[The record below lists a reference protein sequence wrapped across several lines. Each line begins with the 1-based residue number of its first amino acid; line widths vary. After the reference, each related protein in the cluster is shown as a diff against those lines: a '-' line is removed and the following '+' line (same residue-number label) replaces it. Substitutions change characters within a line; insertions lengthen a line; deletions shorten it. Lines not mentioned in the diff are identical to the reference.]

1 MNPQTKPEYKGD
13 MMMINANT
21 KLLEPGNLNDILY
34 VYPETLRN
42 MVERVD
48 SLLVEIGEGFGTQF
62 KIDYNAVVVKKW
74 QIRKVEEWKKEIK
87 KEMEKHQ
94 SYDIVIVVLDRAN
107 TKFKHELK
115 KTISEEYGIVSQFL
129 NADNLNKK
137 SGTIKSIMSK
147 VVMQIL
153 SKVGFKIW
161 EVSLKD
167 IIPTHYVPAIGGL
180 SVGKERGNILNF
192 KFVGARNSTLNSYFN
207 TNIKVKNPKEDKV
220 GKLASLFIKWIEE
233 YEKRN
238 GKKPNLLIIYRD
250 GMNLE
255 QVLTQ
260 VHDEVV
266 ALKEAIAS
274 KKHYSP
280 EIIYIVACNRENTR
294 FYTKKGDAVLN
305 CEAGTV
311 YIDNKIN
318 DGAYEF
324 YMQAHSVFRACAHPV
339 YYRVVLHESKLTQKE
354 LISLTHSQC
363 YNYFNWAGAG
373 KVPGCLQY
381 NKKLSRFLMDTN
393 TDLEK
398 SPILNTLPH
407 YL

>member
-1 MNPQTKPEYKGD
+1 M
-13 MMMINANT
+13 
-21 KLLEPGNLNDILY
+21 
-34 VYPETLRN
+34 
-42 MVERVD
+42 
-48 SLLVEIGEGFGTQF
+48 
-62 KIDYNAVVVKKW
+62 KKW
-74 QIRKVEEWKKEIK
+74 QLRKVEEWKKEIK
-87 KEMEKHQ
+87 KEMEKNQH
-94 SYDIVIVVLDRAN
+94 YDIVIVILEKAN

-115 KTISEEYGIVSQFL
+115 RTISEEYKVVSQFL

-167 IIPTHYVPAIGGL
+167 IISPKYVPAIGAL
-180 SVGKERGNILNF
+180 SVRRERGNIMNF
-192 KFVGARNSTLNSYFN
+192 KFVGARNQTLNNYFN
-207 TNIKVKNPKEDKV
+207 INAKVKNPKEEKV
-220 GKLASLFIKWIEE
+220 GRLTNMFSKWIDE
-233 YEKRN
+233 YQATNK
-238 GKKPNLLIIYRD
+238 KKPNLIVLYRD
-250 GMNLE
+250 GLNLE

-260 VHDEVV
+260 VNDEIG
-266 ALKEAIAS
+266 ALKEAIAM
-274 KKHYSP
+274 KQNYCP
-280 EIIYIVACNRENTR
+280 EIIYVVACNRENTR
-294 FYTKKGDAVLN
+294 FYSKKGDAVLN

-311 YIDNKIN
+311 YIDNNFN

-324 YMQAHSVFRACAHPV
+324 YMQSHSVFRACAHPV
-339 YYRVVLHESKLTQKE
+339 YYRVVLNESKLTQRE
-354 LISLTHSQC
+354 LICLTHSQC

-393 TDLEK
+393 TDLEN
-398 SPILNTLPH
+398 SPELYNLPH